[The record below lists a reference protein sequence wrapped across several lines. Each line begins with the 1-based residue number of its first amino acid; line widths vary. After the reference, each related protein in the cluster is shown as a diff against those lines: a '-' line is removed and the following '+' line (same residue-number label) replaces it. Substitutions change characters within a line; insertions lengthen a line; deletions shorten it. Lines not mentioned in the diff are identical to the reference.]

1 MSDWLKDILS
11 KFFDYLIFWAL
22 VNEYEGGLILRNGK
36 LHKILDPG
44 LHFKCPFIDVLLVAN
59 IKADTFE
66 VEPVTITTLD
76 AKNISI
82 GLMIDYEVTDVV
94 KFLLENNESIGN
106 MQHKSRGELSDF
118 LEEKNWMDIKKKTTK
133 NALKNRLSDQYEKL
147 GVKINDLRFTNK
159 VECRVYK
166 VFNK

>member
-22 VNEYEGGLILRNGK
+22 VNEYEGGVILRNGK
-36 LHKILDPG
+36 LHKILPPG

-59 IKADTFE
+59 VKADTLE

-82 GLMIDYEVTDVV
+82 GLMI
-94 KFLLENNESIGN
+94 
-106 MQHKSRGELSDF
+106 
-118 LEEKNWMDIKKKTTK
+118 
-133 NALKNRLSDQYEKL
+133 
-147 GVKINDLRFTNK
+147 
-159 VECRVYK
+159 
-166 VFNK
+166 